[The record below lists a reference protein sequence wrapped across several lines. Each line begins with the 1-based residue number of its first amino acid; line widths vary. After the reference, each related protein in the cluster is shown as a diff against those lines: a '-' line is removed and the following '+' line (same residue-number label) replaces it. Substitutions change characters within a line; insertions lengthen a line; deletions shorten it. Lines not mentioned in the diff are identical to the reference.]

1 VNTDGVVQKPGQSSG
16 SEDEQRKWKI
26 VIKHVALIDLEAVIK
41 FCKADNGSAKV
52 EEACLTGKLPMVL
65 PTMLKLMAQRLWRQM
80 SYFEMFLLRST
91 LKSVQLGT
99 DSFRP
104 KAQYR
109 SPMGRWS
116 VKASCSKCFRCL

>member
-65 PTMLKLMAQRLWRQM
+65 PTSLKLMASAYGGKCPPSRC
-80 SYFEMFLLRST
+80 
-91 LKSVQLGT
+91 
-99 DSFRP
+99 SF
-104 KAQYR
+104 
-109 SPMGRWS
+109 
-116 VKASCSKCFRCL
+116 